1 MSATPTTMAFSGGLD
16 LGKAAGIGAAGAAGS
31 LGATLATGGISMAL
45 TAAPKILEGLF
56 ANDKANRERAS
67 QRKTARMAHRFKAEQ
82 LKASYQNQYN
92 KTDAYNRGLVAQHNA
107 KVERYDANIALLQKE
122 EAFAFEA
129 AQLNAGAE
137 VASFMED
144 NLDLM
149 KGFIQ
154 GGGQLAAAGITSG
167 SAQLAQMKNYL
178 GGYLSA
184 TRRRQG
190 AAAGAIKGI
199 LRDMDK
205 IEMMGN
211 AKRDAM
217 YAEVKNKPVLM
228 DYPTMPAIPAYET
241 PDNLKSQSFG
251 FDDMGPALLEG
262 GIAGFMEV
270 GGMDWIKGMFT

>member
-1 MSATPTTMAFSGGLD
+1 MDSGQFAKGAAD
-16 LGKAAGIGAAGAAGS
+16 IGGSFGIKALTGAGAAGG

-45 TAAPKILEGLF
+45 TAAPKLLEGLF
-56 ANDKANRERAS
+56 ANDKANRQRAS
-67 QRKTARMAHRFKAEQ
+67 QRKQARMAHRFKAEQ

-92 KTDAYNRGLVAQHNA
+92 KTDAYNRGLVAQHNSR
-107 KVERYDANIALLQKE
+107 VERYDANIALLQKE
-122 EAFAFEA
+122 EAFAYEA

-167 SAQLAQMKNYL
+167 SAQLTQMKNYL

-184 TRRRQG
+184 TSRRQG
-190 AAAGAIKGI
+190 AAAGAIGSI
-199 LRDMDK
+199 LRDIDK
-205 IEMMGN
+205 LDMQGN

-217 YAEVKNKPVLM
+217 YAQVKNKPILM

-251 FDDMGPALLEG
+251 FDDMGPTLLEG

>member
-1 MSATPTTMAFSGGLD
+1 MAATPTTAAAANAFTAGGLR
-16 LGKAAGIGAAGAAGS
+16 
-31 LGATLATGGISMAL
+31 ATLATGGIAMAL
-45 TAAPKILEGLF
+45 DAAPKLLEGLF
-56 ANDKANRERAS
+56 ANDKANRQRAS
-67 QRKTARMAHRFKAEQ
+67 QRKSARMAHRFKAEQ

-92 KTDAYNRGLVAQHNA
+92 KTDAYNRGLVAQHNSR
-107 KVERYDANIALLQKE
+107 VERYDANIALLQKE
-122 EAFAFEA
+122 EAFAYEA

-167 SAQLAQMKNYL
+167 SAQLTQMKNYL

-184 TRRRQG
+184 TSRRQG
-190 AAAGAIKGI
+190 AAAGAIGSI
-199 LRDMDK
+199 LRDIDK
-205 IEMMGN
+205 LDMQGN

-217 YAEVKNKPVLM
+217 YAQVKNKPILM

-251 FDDMGPALLEG
+251 FDDIGPTFLEG

-270 GGMDWIKGMFT
+270 GGMDWIKGMFK